1 MSRRG
6 KNLKARLERCEPLR
20 SDAEIIERRVQRFLR
35 KGQFRKAALALR
47 KLAGS
52 SEEPRHWVALGHMW
66 RRARRRDQALDA
78 LKQGMFLHKRRGAG
92 DRARTV
98 ARLILELDPQDSG
111 AFRVA
116 DR

>member
-6 KNLKARLERCEPLR
+6 RNLKARMRGAEPQL
-20 SDAEIIERRVQRFLR
+20 SEDEMIQRRTTRLAR
-35 KGQFRKAALALR
+35 KGQYRKAALALR

-52 SEEPRHWVALGHMW
+52 SGEPRHWVALGHLW

-78 LKQGMFLHKRRGAG
+78 LRQGMFLHKRRGA
-92 DRARTV
+92 DQRARTV
-98 ARLILELDPQDSG
+98 ARMILELDPADSG

>member
-1 MSRRG
+1 MSRRA
-6 KNLKARLERCEPLR
+6 KHLKARLEHDEPPR
-20 SDAEIIERRVQRFLR
+20 SDVEIMQRRAQRFLR

-66 RRARRRDQALDA
+66 RRARRREQALHA
-78 LKQGMFLHKRRGAG
+78 LKQGMFLHKRRGSG

-98 ARLILELDPQDSG
+98 ARKILELDPQDSG
-111 AFRVA
+111 AFRLA

>member
-1 MSRRG
+1 MSRRA
-6 KNLKARLERCEPLR
+6 KNLKARLEQSEPQR
-20 SDAEIIERRVQRFLR
+20 SEDEIIERRAQRFLR
-35 KGQFRKAALALR
+35 KGQYRKAALVLR

-52 SEEPRHWVALGHMW
+52 SEEPRHWVTLGHMW

-78 LKQGMFLHKRRGAG
+78 LKQGMFLHKRRGAS

-98 ARLILELDPQDSG
+98 ARMILELDPQDSG
-111 AFRVA
+111 AFRLA